1 MKTTDIIRFWTL
13 RLVLGLLLGIM
24 PAALSGCSPE
34 TATRSVCQDALGCIW
49 VEPGEAVRLVSLQSL
64 SGPLAYVGEELVR
77 TLELR
82 VAERG
87 GPYGRPVTIVR
98 EDEQCSASGGLVAAQ
113 KIGTDPSVVAVHGPH
128 CSSAAVPAARVLSE
142 AGMVMVSGTA
152 TAPALTSKSG
162 KPGEHRHSGFFRTA
176 ANDQFQGVAAAFFAY
191 NFLGLRRVATV
202 HDQSPYA
209 MGLTEAFMEAFHSKG
224 GEVVFTGTVARGDRN
239 MRPMAQAIAGHGPE
253 LLFLPIFSPEAEY
266 LIQGVR
272 AQPELSN
279 LILLSADSILNQ
291 PFIDGC
297 GDVCRGMLFT
307 APDQLRSPA
316 YTAFLDHYV
325 QVHGTGPV
333 GYFHAHGYDAA
344 SILLHALEQASFPE
358 PDGSLRIERQR
369 IRDVLYELR
378 RFPGLTGALSCDA
391 FGDCGVPRFKLVRL
405 EASMDFVQALHN
417 TIAVYAP

>member
-1 MKTTDIIRFWTL
+1 MKTTNILRFWTL

-24 PAALSGCSPE
+24 PAALSGCAPE
-34 TATRSVCQDALGCIW
+34 NATRSACRDALGCVW
-49 VEPGEAVRLVSLQSL
+49 VEPGETVKLVSLQAFSGSL
-64 SGPLAYVGEELVR
+64 ETVGVELSR
-77 TLELR
+77 TLEMR

-87 GPYGRPVTIVR
+87 GLHGRPVTILR
-98 EDEQCSASGGLVAAQ
+98 EDEQCSAAGGLVAAQ
-113 KIGTDPSVVAVHGPH
+113 KIATDPNVVAVHGPH
-128 CSSAAVPAARVLSE
+128 CSSAAVPAARVLSD

-152 TAPALTSKSG
+152 TAPSLTSKSG
-162 KPGEHRHSGFFRTA
+162 KPGEHRQPGFFRTA
-176 ANDQFQGVAAAFFAY
+176 ANDQFQGVAAASFAY
-191 NFLGLRRVATV
+191 DFLGLRRVATV
-202 HDQSPYA
+202 HDLSPYA
-209 MGLTEAFMEAFHSKG
+209 LGLTEAFMEAFHSKG
-224 GEVVFTGTVARGDRN
+224 GEVVYSGTVARGDRN

-272 AQPELSN
+272 AEPELSN

-297 GDVCRGMLFT
+297 GDACRGMLFI

-316 YTAFLDHYV
+316 YTAFWDHYV

-344 SILLHALEQASFPE
+344 SILLHALEQASYPE
-358 PDGSLRIERQR
+358 PDGSLRIERQG
-369 IRDVLYELR
+369 IRDALHELR
-378 RFPGLTGALSCDA
+378 GFSGLTGSLSCDN

-405 EASMDFVQALHN
+405 DGTMDFEQTLNN
-417 TIAVYAP
+417 TLAAYAP